1 MTPLRIFVS
10 SVQKEFAREREALRD
25 YLCGDPLMRQF
36 FDVFLF
42 EDIPAADK
50 RPDELY
56 LDEVERCDLYVGL
69 FGNDYGME
77 DEKGLSPTERE
88 FNRATA
94 IGAHRLIFVK
104 GTDDD
109 VRHPKIL
116 ALIGKA
122 QAGLIRKRFNTPEEL
137 VAGLYA
143 ALVDYLKVKELIR
156 WGPFDAAPCTNA
168 VLADLAFERMTQF
181 IRTAR
186 RARQFP
192 LTEDASP
199 EELLEHLNLMKDG
212 RLTNA
217 AVLLFGK
224 GPQRFLISSE
234 VRCAHFHGNEV
245 AKPIPSY
252 QVYKGTVF
260 DLVDQS
266 VDFVL
271 SKIAL
276 SVGTR
281 AEGVRAPVSYE
292 IPKEIVIEAIVNA
305 VAHRDYTSNGSVQ
318 VMLFA
323 DRLEVW
329 NPGRLAPTLTL
340 EKLRV
345 PHSSVPGN
353 PLLAESMYL
362 AEYIERMG
370 TGTLD
375 MIRRCIEVSLP
386 EPKFAVTDR
395 FVTTVWRA
403 PTPACSVKAHCVDE
417 PLADVDILALFPN
430 GTWKRATTNEHGEA
444 HIELHSLHLPM
455 TIYAAAAGFAACIEY
470 DWTPAERALPLQ
482 LKVMSD
488 GGAVIFP
495 EATGYLPGLKGR
507 LNPKRDT
514 HDRSYLYASNI
525 AINEG
530 QRQPVNF
537 DLGEELC
544 LTDADGKELLVH
556 IVDIIGRSALV
567 EYRATTGQSGR
578 KPESQPEMQPESL
591 EAKVLNLLAAGPMS
605 KVELS
610 RNLGQKEISGQLNK
624 IVRLLIADRMIEYTL
639 PDKPSSRLQKYG
651 LTAKGKAAVA
661 RLKPGSVAP

>member
-109 VRHPKIL
+109 DRHPMML

-156 WGPFDAAPCTNA
+156 WGPFDAAPCTDA
-168 VLADLAFERMTQF
+168 VMGDLTFERMTQF

-199 EELLEHLNLMKDG
+199 EELLKHLNLMKDG

-224 GPQRFLISSE
+224 VPQRFLISSE

-266 VDFVL
+266 VDIVL

-281 AEGVRAPVSYE
+281 AEGVRAP
-292 IPKEIVIEAIVNA
+292 
-305 VAHRDYTSNGSVQ
+305 
-318 VMLFA
+318 
-323 DRLEVW
+323 
-329 NPGRLAPTLTL
+329 
-340 EKLRV
+340 
-345 PHSSVPGN
+345 
-353 PLLAESMYL
+353 
-362 AEYIERMG
+362 
-370 TGTLD
+370 
-375 MIRRCIEVSLP
+375 
-386 EPKFAVTDR
+386 
-395 FVTTVWRA
+395 
-403 PTPACSVKAHCVDE
+403 
-417 PLADVDILALFPN
+417 
-430 GTWKRATTNEHGEA
+430 
-444 HIELHSLHLPM
+444 
-455 TIYAAAAGFAACIEY
+455 
-470 DWTPAERALPLQ
+470 
-482 LKVMSD
+482 
-488 GGAVIFP
+488 
-495 EATGYLPGLKGR
+495 
-507 LNPKRDT
+507 
-514 HDRSYLYASNI
+514 
-525 AINEG
+525 
-530 QRQPVNF
+530 
-537 DLGEELC
+537 
-544 LTDADGKELLVH
+544 
-556 IVDIIGRSALV
+556 
-567 EYRATTGQSGR
+567 
-578 KPESQPEMQPESL
+578 
-591 EAKVLNLLAAGPMS
+591 
-605 KVELS
+605 
-610 RNLGQKEISGQLNK
+610 
-624 IVRLLIADRMIEYTL
+624 
-639 PDKPSSRLQKYG
+639 
-651 LTAKGKAAVA
+651 
-661 RLKPGSVAP
+661 